1 MLKNKLEN
9 NMVNVG
15 MEVPFHGEIK
25 NGYNKARVA
34 HLHSEKCKSLRKSR
48 HEKFNKVRIL
58 YWNLMFLLGGIC
70 IVSVGRLMYEIIQI
84 LKMQ

>member
-1 MLKNKLEN
+1 MLKNRIEN
-9 NMVNVG
+9 EVKNMG
-15 MEVPFHGEIK
+15 MEVPFQEDIK
-25 NGYNKARVA
+25 KGYAVAKKA
-34 HLHSEKCKSLRKSR
+34 HIHSEKCKSLRKSR
-48 HEKFNKVRIL
+48 HEKFNKVRVL